1 MQPTA
6 ARGSVRGVAEAEL
19 TRVMMGLHD
28 ELAQAFFVQ
37 QQALLDRDFVR
48 AGRLLAAYREAL
60 LAHMRDEETA
70 VLPRYEALGGDATD
84 APLRLFLG
92 EHANLRAFV
101 DEFGTRIAALAA
113 KPDDRA
119 LLELFD
125 RQATFKNLMLHHD
138 LRERNMLY
146 PFLAARLPAPEQH
159 ALLARCGTRSGA

>member
-1 MQPTA
+1 
-6 ARGSVRGVAEAEL
+6 VADPEL
-19 TRVMMGLHD
+19 TRVMMGVHD
-28 ELAQAFFVQ
+28 ELGHAFFLH

-48 AGRLLAAYREAL
+48 AASELAAYRAAL
-60 LAHMRDEETA
+60 FAHIADEERA

-92 EHANLRAFV
+92 EHKNLRTFV
-101 DEFGTRIAALAA
+101 DEFVARVAALAA
-113 KPDDRA
+113 RPDDKA

-146 PFLAARLPAPEQH
+146 PFLAAQLSVAEQQ
-159 ALLARCGTRSGA
+159 ALLAVVSHGDQTR